1 MVLLWELDKGG
12 AVLKSYEELR
22 EIDVTPFCDD
32 RDGVMYLPY
41 NKCIDL
47 LRENGAEK
55 AYFLPVQ
62 NPKTGGSLYESET
75 TFTDKSGVSNRC
87 YETRIEIHIDD
98 QVYYMQSPVM
108 NGANPVK
115 DNSMSQQRVWN
126 SMTRS
131 FVKAVAMYTG
141 LGFGLWL
148 KEEADERKKQAMED
162 QFHDIRKV
170 KERVLKTLTTIQKEG
185 NLTLEQ
191 VADRMGRSAD
201 ELNTWLKQ
209 YDILF
214 AVENNLEIV
223 LKKVRQDKHDK
234 RPR

>member
-1 MVLLWELDKGG
+1 M
-12 AVLKSYEELR
+12 LKPYDELR
-22 EIDVTPFCDD
+22 KIDVSAFTEK
-32 RDGVMYLPY
+32 RDGADYLPY

-47 LRENGAEK
+47 LHENGAEK
-55 AYFLPVQ
+55 VYFLPVQ

-75 TFTDKSGVSNRC
+75 VFEDKNGTKNRC

-141 LGFGLWL
+141 LGFSLWL
-148 KEEADERKKQAMED
+148 KEEENERKQQNQAD
-162 QFHDIRKV
+162 QYHDIMQV
-170 KERVLKTLTTIQKEG
+170 QNRVFETVTAIQKKG
-185 NLTLEQ
+185 NMTLADIAEQ
-191 VADRMGRSAD
+191 MGRT
-201 ELNTWLKQ
+201 EEEMRTYLKYYGILNNIEHNLNV
-209 YDILF
+209 ILQK
-214 AVENNLEIV
+214 L
-223 LKKVRQDKHDK
+223 
-234 RPR
+234 